1 LSAMTTQRPTRQQAL
16 FDQGQPAAMF
26 YTGDLKA
33 AYERMKHAA
42 EFNRPPTKVKGST
55 IAQANDT
62 FGNLIRITQLDRV
75 RSEAGRS

>member
-1 LSAMTTQRPTRQQAL
+1 
-16 FDQGQPAAMF
+16 MF

-42 EFNRPPTKVKGST
+42 EFNMPPTKVTGST

-75 RSEAGRS
+75 RRPGQIELRSAGRASDGAAAARFVSAPVA